1 MHLLL
6 CFDFSWY
13 ADQGSGIKSIP
24 QLSELVMT
32 ACCKLLITND
42 QRPSLPSTEH
52 MLYRNL
58 KLSLDLWPM
67 NGSAVHLKDVKRCAH
82 TLIWSI
88 MSCFCAYKREQSG
101 HLKTDTFWFSM
112 CWSKWRYSRVC
123 RVNTVSHME
132 HLYIILKQ
140 KRCREMSVSPH
151 PSGQRN
157 HYFTSKNSGGRSS
170 KNKHTQ

>member
-1 MHLLL
+1 
-6 CFDFSWY
+6 
-13 ADQGSGIKSIP
+13 
-24 QLSELVMT
+24 MT
-32 ACCKLLITND
+32 AHYKLLVTNN
-42 QRPSLPSTEH
+42 QHPSLPSTAQ
-52 MLYRNL
+52 MLYHHL
-58 KLSLDLWPM
+58 QLSLDLM
-67 NGSAVHLKDVKRCAH
+67 NNEWICNQFKGHERCAH

-140 KRCREMSVSPH
+140 KRCREMSIRPHLSSPW
-151 PSGQRN
+151 N
-157 HYFTSKNSGGRSS
+157 DYFTSKDSEGRSTARTHKGNK
-170 KNKHTQ
+170 KNKTV